1 MNNEQMIEKLRKELL
16 LTRIFS
22 MISSVLTI
30 CLLVGGY
37 IGFSKL
43 EEYEQQVV
51 EYAEEMAVYAEQVQ
65 GYAEAITPAVK
76 QFAKLDIKTI
86 NETLT
91 QMNTVVGT
99 VDWKML
105 NDSIASVDW
114 DMLNNSI
121 ASVDWQEVSTQLE
134 ALDVEAINS
143 AIEGLD
149 TEELTKAL
157 ETMNGVVDKLR
168 SISDAFSN
176 FAAKLGFGSKTN

>member
-1 MNNEQMIEKLRKELL
+1 MNNEQMIEKLRRELL

-22 MISSVLTI
+22 LISSVLTL
-30 CLLVGGY
+30 CLLIAGF

-43 EEYEQQVV
+43 KTYEQQVV
-51 EYAEEMAVYAEQVQ
+51 GYAEEMMVYAEQVQ
-65 GYAEAITPAVK
+65 GYAEEITPVVQ
-76 QFAKLDIKTI
+76 QFSQLDIETF

-91 QMNTVVGT
+91 QMNAVIDT
-99 VDWKML
+99 VDWE
-105 NDSIASVDW
+105 
-114 DMLNNSI
+114 MLNNSI
-121 ASVDWQEVSTQLE
+121 ASVDWEEVSAQLE
-134 ALDVEAINS
+134 ALDVDAINT

-176 FAAKLGFGSKTN
+176 FAAKLGFGSN